1 MQPSQMGGRLLI
13 SHSYN
18 KRSKV
23 MFKNFFKV
31 TLRSLL
37 KSKLFV
43 FVNILGLGLALGCCI
58 VAYLNYDF
66 AQTFDDNHLNKEEIY
81 QVSMRRQIQ
90 GNQVPYNTVPMMAG
104 QVIKDE
110 VSGLKA
116 VTRFE
121 RRGITVKSGNQV
133 FNRSISFA
141 DDNYLEVFTYPL
153 KWGDKE
159 NFKDRSKIMLSEP
172 TAIALFGDTN
182 PVGETVALVNNNGPN
197 WLYTVGG
204 VFEPIPENTLM
215 QFQML
220 TNFENI
226 YTMFEIDETDWGVFI
241 DAIFIQSE
249 DPAAVYSIPNAINKY
264 VAVQNEKRP
273 DNMIS
278 DFWIQTMDEAPE
290 NQRDLNGGGLWQAM
304 NPAAIVAPNVMAI
317 LILLLACFNFTN
329 TAIAMSNK
337 RLKEIGIRK
346 TVGGSRGQLVF
357 QFLGENLILC
367 FLALIVGLTVAT
379 WLVPIYSDMWPG
391 ITLVLALSQ
400 NPGLILFLV
409 LVLLVTA
416 FMAGGYPALFVSAY
430 KPVAILRG
438 TLKVGSSSILAK
450 VLLSFQFLISVMALV
465 SGVAFVQN
473 ARYQESLDQGYD
485 KSNLIVVG
493 TASSSEAQQLKNAI
507 ASNPMIENIGAMN
520 NHIGW
525 SYDERPVKS
534 NDTELE
540 VGIFDFGPNYIET
553 VAIKVLQGRSF
564 NLQNQETD
572 RLSSII
578 VNEKMASSFG
588 WSIESVVGKEVVL
601 FDTIRYTVIG
611 LIKDFY
617 PEGVWGSIDPV
628 MVRYRKV
635 DEVNNLIVRT
645 NPKNLTA
652 VNAFIEE
659 KWSGIITA
667 RPYNGFLQE
676 ENVLGEAREINGN
689 IVKIFLFL
697 SAIAVILS
705 AVGLFTLVSINIQ
718 SRTKEMGIRKVLGA
732 SVARITTIINRP
744 FLIIVLIGAIIGAGA
759 GFAVTDQMLMPLI
772 YTYYTKMNF
781 WSFFI
786 PIVSIL
792 VISILSISS
801 RVINAAK
808 RNPVDSLRY
817 E

>member
-1 MQPSQMGGRLLI
+1 
-13 SHSYN
+13 
-18 KRSKV
+18 

-66 AQTFDDNHLNKEEIY
+66 AKTFDDNHLNKDEIY
-81 QVSMRRQIQ
+81 QVSMKRQIQ
-90 GNQVPYNTVPMMAG
+90 GNQVPYNFVPMMAG
-104 QVIKDE
+104 EVIKSE
-110 VSGLKA
+110 ISGLKA

-121 RRGITVKSGNQV
+121 GRGITVKRGDQV
-133 FNRSISFA
+133 FNRGISFA
-141 DDNYLEVFTYPL
+141 DDNYLDVFTYPL
-153 KWGDKE
+153 KWGNKE
-159 NFKDRSKIMLSEP
+159 SLKDRSKVMLSEP
-172 TAIALFGDTN
+172 TAIALFGDVN
-182 PVGETVALVNNNGPN
+182 PVGETVEFINNNGAN

-204 VFEPIPENTLM
+204 VFESIPENTLM

-220 TNFENI
+220 MNFENI
-226 YTMFEIDETDWGVFI
+226 YTMFQIDRTDWGVFL

-249 DPAAVYSIPNAINKY
+249 DPAVANSIPNAINKY

-273 DNMIS
+273 DFMIS
-278 DFWIQTMDEAPE
+278 DFWIQTMAEAPE

-379 WLVPIYSDMWPG
+379 WLVPIYSDLWPG
-391 ITLVLALSQ
+391 ITLELALSQ

-409 LVLLVTA
+409 LVLLITA
-416 FMAGGYPALFVSAY
+416 FMAGGYPALFVSGY
-430 KPVAILRG
+430 KPVSILRG
-438 TLKVGSSSILAK
+438 TLKVGSSSVLAK

-473 ARYQESLDQGYD
+473 ARYQEGLDQGYD
-485 KSNLIVVG
+485 KSNLIVVA
-493 TASSSEAQQLKNAI
+493 TASNTEAQQLKNAI

-525 SYDERPVKS
+525 GYGERPVK
-534 NDTELE
+534 NGDTELE
-540 VGIFDFGPNYIET
+540 VGILDFGTNYIET
-553 VAIKVLQGRSF
+553 TGIKVLQGRSF
-564 NLQNQETD
+564 NLENQETD
-572 RLSSII
+572 RQNSIL
-578 VNEKMASSFG
+578 VNEKMGSSFG
-588 WSIESVVGKEVVL
+588 WAPENTVGQQIVL
-601 FDTIRYTVIG
+601 YDTIRYTVVG

-617 PEGVWGSIDPV
+617 LNGVWGSIEPA
-628 MVRYRKV
+628 MIRYRK
-635 DEVNNLIVRT
+635 DTEVTNLIVRS
-645 NPKNLTA
+645 NPKNVSA
-652 VNAFIEE
+652 VNAFIGE
-659 KWSGIITA
+659 KWSEIITD
-667 RPYNGFLQE
+667 RPYEGFLQE

-697 SAIAVILS
+697 SVIAVILS

-732 SVARITTIINRP
+732 SVARITTIINKP
-744 FLIIVLIGAIIGAGA
+744 FLIIVFIGAIIGAGA
-759 GFAVTDQMLMPLI
+759 GYAVTEQMLMPMI
-772 YTYYTKMNF
+772 YTYYIKMNF

-786 PIVSIL
+786 PIASIL
-792 VISILSISS
+792 IISLLSVSS

-808 RNPVDSLRY
+808 RNPVESLRY